1 MSFKA
6 PKTLRWAERPVA
18 SSLHSLAGGGAQ
30 FLPGRLGSILIFFRQ
45 QVPAAAGPC
54 STWSRHTGCSL
65 GSMPTLLWGLEL
77 LAAPPQ
83 GPGCQILV
91 PLLKGL
97 EQGGGGEV
105 LQLPPGLCCLCPAP
119 SVPWG
124 IEVPPSALGGQA
136 ANPAPRPNAEAQNRA
151 DL

>member
-1 MSFKA
+1 
-6 PKTLRWAERPVA
+6 
-18 SSLHSLAGGGAQ
+18 
-30 FLPGRLGSILIFFRQ
+30 
-45 QVPAAAGPC
+45 
-54 STWSRHTGCSL
+54 
-65 GSMPTLLWGLEL
+65 MPTLLWGLEL

-124 IEVPPSALGGQA
+124 IEVPPSALGLRA
-136 ANPAPRPNAEAQNRA
+136 ANPAPGQMQRLRIELTCDLGSYAQSTH
-151 DL
+151 